1 MTPPIDDAE
10 AIRHILSTTEALL
23 LDFDGPI
30 CSVFAGFPAP
40 IVAGQLRD
48 VLTQG
53 GHAIPDHV
61 RESTDPFDVLFY
73 AAKLGPDEARFL
85 EATFRAHEVEAVQ
98 TAEPTPEAHA
108 LIKAWKASG
117 RPLAIVS
124 NNSVAAVE
132 TYLNI
137 HNLRQAVDLISARAD
152 ADISLLKPSPYLVTT
167 AALTFGIMPFSCAF
181 VGDSLTDIEAG
192 EAAGVRSIAY
202 ANKPGKRERF
212 ISTNPDVILTSLSQ
226 LVSTV
231 ANSHRENLKAA
242 PPNKESR

>member
-10 AIRHILSTTEALL
+10 AVRRILSTTEALL

-40 IVAGQLRD
+40 IVADQLRHI
-48 VLTQG
+48 LTQG

-98 TAEPTPEAHA
+98 SAEPTPEAHA
-108 LIKAWKASG
+108 LIEAWKASG

-124 NNSVAAVE
+124 NNSAAAVE

-152 ADISLLKPSPYLVTT
+152 PDISLLKPSPYLITSAVQ
-167 AALTFGIMPFSCAF
+167 ALGVEPLSCTF
-181 VGDSLTDIEAG
+181 VGDSLTDIEAA
-192 EAAGVRSIAY
+192 EAANVRSIAY
-202 ANKPGKRERF
+202 ANKPGKTENF
-212 ISTNPDVILTSLSQ
+212 IPTTPDAIVTTLSP
-226 LVSTV
+226 LVSS
-231 ANSHRENLKAA
+231 AAHRL
-242 PPNKESR
+242 SS

>member
-10 AIRHILSTTEALL
+10 AIRRILSATEALL

-40 IVAGQLRD
+40 IVADQLRD

-53 GHAIPDHV
+53 GHAIPDYV

-73 AAKLGPDEARFL
+73 AAKLGPDEACFL

-98 TAEPTPEAHA
+98 SAEPTPEAHD
-108 LIKAWKASG
+108 LIKAWKATG
-117 RPLAIVS
+117 QPLAIVS

-137 HNLRQAVDLISARAD
+137 HNLRRAVDLISARAN
-152 ADISLLKPSPYLVTT
+152 ADISLLKPSPHLVTVT
-167 AALTFGIMPFSCAF
+167 TQILNTEPLSCAF
-181 VGDSLTDIEAG
+181 VGDSLTDVEAA

-202 ANKPGKRERF
+202 ANKPDKKGKFILLSAPEAIVTTLSPLVASIERC
-212 ISTNPDVILTSLSQ
+212 T
-226 LVSTV
+226 
-231 ANSHRENLKAA
+231 
-242 PPNKESR
+242 

>member
-1 MTPPIDDAE
+1 VTPPIDDPE
-10 AIRHILSTTEALL
+10 AIRRILSTTQALL

-40 IVAGQLRD
+40 IVADQLRD

-53 GHAIPDHV
+53 GHDIPDNV

-73 AAKLGPDEARFL
+73 AAKLGPDEARFV

-98 TAEPTPEAHA
+98 SAEPTPEAHA
-108 LIKAWKASG
+108 LIKVWKASG

-152 ADISLLKPSPYLVTT
+152 ADISLLKPSPHLVST
-167 AALTFGIMPFSCAF
+167 AVQALGVAPLTCTF
-181 VGDSLTDIEAG
+181 VGDSLTDIEAA

-202 ANKPGKRERF
+202 ANKRGKKENF
-212 ISTNPDVILTSLSQ
+212 IPTSPDVIITTLSP
-226 LVSTV
+226 LM
-231 ANSHRENLKAA
+231 APAA
-242 PPNKESR
+242 HQSR

>member
-10 AIRHILSTTEALL
+10 AVRRILSTTEALL

-40 IVAGQLRD
+40 IVADQLRD

-53 GHAIPDHV
+53 GHAIPDYV

-98 TAEPTPEAHA
+98 SAEPTPEAHA
-108 LIKAWKASG
+108 LIEAWKAGG
-117 RPLAIVS
+117 RSLAIVS

-137 HNLRQAVDLISARAD
+137 HNLLQAVDLVSARTN
-152 ADISLLKPSPYLVTT
+152 ADISLLKPNPFLVNSTVQKLD
-167 AALTFGIMPFSCAF
+167 APPFSCAF
-181 VGDSLTDIEAG
+181 VGDSLTDIEAAK
-192 EAAGVRSIAY
+192 AAGVQSIAY
-202 ANKPGKRERF
+202 ANKPGKTEKF
-212 ISTNPDVILTSLSQ
+212 IPTAPDAIVTTISLLASSAAHRSTF
-226 LVSTV
+226 
-231 ANSHRENLKAA
+231 
-242 PPNKESR
+242 